1 MGVYGEKGLR
11 CPRVEYSYT
20 YQSPPGGRDGHQ
32 EESLEIKLRCPRVSS
47 FRWCLKLYS
56 LVLAALGLLLSFI
69 WICFQL
75 YVLSQTTIYELR
87 LQRYLD
93 IFLGLLLLLSL
104 VCLLYGSYCES
115 RIWII
120 AFITG
125 SLAVVLTYWCW
136 YLYIKYSGM
145 EYPESEQ
152 TAGEVGGVLSVLYIL
167 VLLPVLLLYRSLELA
182 HTQQPNIGSPRSSSY
197 IKRKPPPKYDEGME
211 RARRL

>member
-1 MGVYGEKGLR
+1 MGVYGEKGMS

-20 YQSPPGGRDGHQ
+20 YQTPPGGREGQ
-32 EESLEIKLRCPRVSS
+32 EESLEIKLRCPRISS

-69 WICFQL
+69 WVCFQL
-75 YVLSQTTIYELR
+75 YVLSQTTNYELR

-104 VCLLYGSYCES
+104 VCLLYGSYSES

-152 TAGEVGGVLSVLYIL
+152 TAGEVGGVLSILYII

-182 HTQQPNIGSPRSSSY
+182 AHSPSSQQSTTSPRSSTY
-197 IKRKPPPKYDEGME
+197 IKRKPPPKYDEE
-211 RARRL
+211 F

>member
-1 MGVYGEKGLR
+1 M
-11 CPRVEYSYT
+11 
-20 YQSPPGGRDGHQ
+20 
-32 EESLEIKLRCPRVSS
+32 
-47 FRWCLKLYS
+47 
-56 LVLAALGLLLSFI
+56 
-69 WICFQL
+69 
-75 YVLSQTTIYELR
+75 
-87 LQRYLD
+87 
-93 IFLGLLLLLSL
+93 

-182 HTQQPNIGSPRSSSY
+182 HTQQLPNMGSPRNSSY

>member
-1 MGVYGEKGLR
+1 M
-11 CPRVEYSYT
+11 
-20 YQSPPGGRDGHQ
+20 
-32 EESLEIKLRCPRVSS
+32 CPRVSS

-93 IFLGLLLLLSL
+93 IFLGLLLLLS
-104 VCLLYGSYCES
+104 
-115 RIWII
+115 
-120 AFITG
+120 FITG

-182 HTQQPNIGSPRSSSY
+182 HTQQ
-197 IKRKPPPKYDEGME
+197 
-211 RARRL
+211 

>member
-1 MGVYGEKGLR
+1 MR
-11 CPRVEYSYT
+11 NIQT
-20 YQSPPGGRDGHQ
+20 
-32 EESLEIKLRCPRVSS
+32 
-47 FRWCLKLYS
+47 FTF
-56 LVLAALGLLLSFI
+56 LASTHLF
-69 WICFQL
+69 
-75 YVLSQTTIYELR
+75 
-87 LQRYLD
+87 RYLD

-104 VCLLYGSYCES
+104 VCLLYGSYSES

-152 TAGEVGGVLSVLYIL
+152 TAGEVGGVLSVLYI
-167 VLLPVLLLYRSLELA
+167 VILLPVLLLYRSLELA
-182 HTQQPNIGSPRSSSY
+182 AHTPSSLHSSTSPRSSAY

-211 RARRL
+211 RGRHL